1 MLNTGTLLRSEQAA
15 RPGSDVVEAVRAAAA
30 RELPSLVQKI
40 DVEGF
45 YPESVMREFGRL
57 GAYAHHLPGRGD
69 AVDLVTSINAMAAAG
84 EYCLST
90 SFCMWCQDA
99 LAWYI
104 YASDNDTLKQSIG
117 PRAANGEALGGTAL
131 SNPMKSLFGIEAMR
145 LKGRRGDGGYIV
157 KGLLPYVSNL
167 GDDHYFGAVFEVDD
181 PKSAGGKRNVMAIV
195 PCAAEGLTLA
205 DNTKF
210 VALDGTRTF
219 AVQMR
224 DVLIPDSFVIADP
237 ADEYI
242 KRIRAGF
249 VLLQAGM
256 AFGLIRDCIRLMEQT
271 RGPLG
276 HVNKYLDLQ
285 PEPLAEQLVAMEA
298 EVARLAATPFETD
311 PAYWRAV
318 IEARLVA
325 GEASVTAAH
334 AAMLHSGARG
344 YVLNGAAQRRLRE
357 AYFVAIVTPATK
369 QLRKMLADMAH

>member
-1 MLNTGTLLRSEQAA
+1 MLDTLTAIRNEKTSGL
-15 RPGSDVVEAVRAAAA
+15 DVVAAVRAASA
-30 RELPSLVQKI
+30 RELPSLVHKI
-40 DVEGF
+40 DAEGY

-57 GAYAHHLPGRGD
+57 GAYKHHLPGHAA
-69 AVDLVTSINAMAAAG
+69 AVDLLTSINAMAAAG

-104 YASDNDTLKQSIG
+104 YASDNATLKSGIG
-117 PRAANGEALGGTAL
+117 PKVANGEYLGGTAL
-131 SNPMKSLFGIEAMR
+131 SNPMKCLFGIEPMR
-145 LKGRRGDGGYIV
+145 LKGSRADGGYVV

-167 GDDHYFGAVFEVDD
+167 GNDHYFGAIFEVVEG
-181 PKSAGGKRNVMAIV
+181 AAKRNVMAIV

-205 DNTKF
+205 GNTQF
-210 VALDGTRTF
+210 AALDGTRTF

-224 DVLIPDSFVIADP
+224 DVFVPEAWVIADP
-237 ADEYI
+237 VDAFVG
-242 KRIRAGF
+242 RIRAGF

-271 RGPLG
+271 KKPLG

-285 PEPLAEQLVAMEA
+285 PEPLTEKLLAMEA

-311 PAYWRAV
+311 PSYWRAV
-318 IEARLVA
+318 IEARLAA
-325 GEASVTAAH
+325 GETSVAAAH
-334 AAMLHSGARG
+334 GAMLHCGARG
-344 YVLNGAAQRRLRE
+344 YVVNAAAQRRLRE

-369 QLRKMLADMAH
+369 QLRKMLADLTH

>member
-1 MLNTGTLLRSEQAA
+1 MLDTGTLLRREQTATP
-15 RPGSDVVEAVRAAAA
+15 RSDVVEAVRAAAT

-40 DVEGF
+40 DVEGY

-57 GAYAHHLPGRGD
+57 GAYAHHLPGKSD

-117 PRAANGEALGGTAL
+117 VQVANGEALGGTAL
-131 SNPMKSLFGIEAMR
+131 SNPMKSFFGIEAMR
-145 LKGRRGDGGYIV
+145 LKGRRGDGGYVV

-167 GDDHYFGAVFEVDD
+167 GDDHYFGAIFEVED
-181 PKSAGGKRNVMAIV
+181 GGSKRNVMAIV
-195 PCAAEGLTLA
+195 PCAAEGLSLA
-205 DNTKF
+205 ANTKF

-224 DVLIPDSFVIADP
+224 DVVIPESWVIADP
-237 ADEYI
+237 ADDYV

-256 AFGLIRDCIRLMEQT
+256 AFGLIRDCIKLMQQT
-271 RGPLG
+271 RSSLG
-276 HVNKYLDLQ
+276 HVNKYLDVQ

-298 EVARLAATPFETD
+298 EVARLAATPFETG
-311 PAYWRAV
+311 PGYWRAV

-325 GEASVTAAH
+325 GEASITAAH
-334 AAMLHSGARG
+334 GAMLHCGARG
-344 YVLNGAAQRRLRE
+344 YVQNGAAQRRLRE